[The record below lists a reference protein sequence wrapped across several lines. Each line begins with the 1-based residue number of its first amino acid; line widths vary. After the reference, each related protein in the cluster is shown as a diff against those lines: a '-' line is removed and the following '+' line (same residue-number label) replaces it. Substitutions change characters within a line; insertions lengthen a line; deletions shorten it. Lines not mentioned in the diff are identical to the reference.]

1 MRLVFTA
8 LVVATFACFVSPAGA
23 ATCPVKIGLIVPL
36 TGPLAPVVSGMLKSA
51 QLAVAQVNDAGGVL
65 GCPVELAV
73 RDSQMEPSVAVDAAH
88 QLIDLE
94 GVRVIVGEVTSG
106 GTAAVLSA
114 VTVPAKVAL
123 ISPTAS
129 SPAFSAIGGQ
139 TGLFYRTNVSDAL
152 QGVAAASFAIRAK
165 SGTVAVLTI
174 NNDWGQNLSKVFQ
187 ASYEKLGGK
196 VSKIVMYNP
205 DQPSY
210 RAEISSAM
218 EGTPDSL
225 YLIGYTTEGAQ
236 LTRDWIGQG
245 GTRRLLFP
253 HNLNNAVFVQGV
265 GSHGLAGAAWLT
277 PGTMDTPSLDRFRIA
292 YTARYHEP
300 AEGPGRTSTYDAVV
314 LSALAIE
321 AGKSA
326 SDGVAI
332 AGGFRR
338 VTELDSPFTYAGK
351 AGVKQALTMVRAG
364 QTMDY
369 VGATGPLHFDQNGD
383 IAVPFVT
390 WTLDAKGELAI
401 TGRMTIDEVEV
412 LRRGID
418 AK

>member
-1 MRLVFTA
+1 M
-8 LVVATFACFVSPAGA
+8 
-23 ATCPVKIGLIVPL
+23 
-36 TGPLAPVVSGMLKSA
+36 LA
-51 QLAVAQVNDAGGVL
+51 
-65 GCPVELAV
+65 
-73 RDSQMEPSVAVDAAH
+73 
-88 QLIDLE
+88 
-94 GVRVIVGEVTSG
+94 
-106 GTAAVLSA
+106 
-114 VTVPAKVAL
+114 
-123 ISPTAS
+123 
-129 SPAFSAIGGQ
+129 
-139 TGLFYRTNVSDAL
+139 
-152 QGVAAASFAIRAK
+152 
-165 SGTVAVLTI
+165 I
-174 NNDWGQNLSKVFQ
+174 NNDWGQNLSKVFEATYQ
-187 ASYEKLGGK
+187 KLGGK
-196 VSKIVMYNP
+196 VSKIVLYNP

-218 EGTPDSL
+218 EGPPDSL
-225 YLIGYTTEGAQ
+225 YLIGYITEGAR
-236 LTRDWIGQG
+236 LTRDWISQG

-253 HNLNNAVFVQGV
+253 HNLNDAAFVQGV
-265 GSHGLAGAAWLT
+265 GSHDLAGAAWLT
-277 PGTMDTPSLDRFRIA
+277 PGTMDTPSLDRFRVA
-292 YTARYHEP
+292 YTARYKEP

-332 AGGFRR
+332 AGGLRR
-338 VTELDSPFTYAGK
+338 VTELDSPFTYAGE

-364 QTMDY
+364 QVMDY

-390 WTLDAKGELAI
+390 WKLDAKGELAI